1 LRYLFRGLGSR
12 IGGVNYFNLIVCSI
26 FVIINSVACQ
36 PAPPAG
42 ETEARIQTELII
54 SSSAFS
60 EGQEIPVEYTC
71 DGENSSVPLAW
82 SGIPEG
88 AQSLALITDD
98 PDAPGR
104 VYVHWVLYDL
114 PADLSGLEEGVGE
127 IGTPGENSSGNLSY
141 NGPCPPAGPAHRYFF
156 KLYALD
162 MALNLQPGASKE
174 QVQEAMQGHILA
186 EGQLMGTYQR

>member
-1 LRYLFRGLGSR
+1 MGNLFRSLGNR
-12 IGGVNYFNLIVCSI
+12 IGGVNSFKIIVCSI
-26 FVIINSVACQ
+26 FLIIIFVACQ
-36 PAPPAG
+36 PTPPVG
-42 ETEARIQTELII
+42 EIEPTTQAEMIV
-54 SSSAFS
+54 SSSAFT
-60 EGQEIPVEYTC
+60 EGQEIPVKYTC
-71 DGENSSVPLAW
+71 DGENLSVPLAW
-82 SGIPEG
+82 SGIPQG
-88 AQSLALITDD
+88 TQTLALISDD

-114 PADLSGLEEGVGE
+114 PADLSGLEEGVAD

-141 NGPCPPAGPAHRYFF
+141 NGPCPPTGPAHRYFF

-162 MALNLQPGASKE
+162 TDLNLQAGASKE

>member
-1 LRYLFRGLGSR
+1 MGNLFRSLGNR
-12 IGGVNYFNLIVCSI
+12 IGGVNSFKIIVCSI
-26 FVIINSVACQ
+26 FLIIIFVACQ
-36 PAPPAG
+36 PTPPVG
-42 ETEARIQTELII
+42 EIEPTTQAEMIV
-54 SSSAFS
+54 SSSAFT
-60 EGQEIPVEYTC
+60 EGQEIPVKYTC
-71 DGENSSVPLAW
+71 DGENLSVPLAW
-82 SGIPEG
+82 SGIPQG
-88 AQSLALITDD
+88 TQTLALISDD

-114 PADLSGLEEGVGE
+114 PADLSGLEEGVAD

-141 NGPCPPAGPAHRYFF
+141 NGPCPPTGPAHRYFF

-162 MALNLQPGASKE
+162 TALNLQAGASKE